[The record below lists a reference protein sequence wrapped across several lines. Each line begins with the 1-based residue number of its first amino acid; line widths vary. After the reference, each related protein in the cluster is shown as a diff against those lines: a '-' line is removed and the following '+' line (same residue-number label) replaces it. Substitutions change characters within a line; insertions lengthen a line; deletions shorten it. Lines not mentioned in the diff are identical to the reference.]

1 MITQYLLLSGI
12 LFTLGVVG
20 VLIRRNLIVIL
31 MSIEIMMAA
40 ANLALVAAGTYV
52 GNLHGQIF
60 VLFSIAVAA
69 AEAAIGLALVVIIYK
84 NKGTENV
91 DYFNI
96 LHG

>member
-1 MITQYLLLSGI
+1 MITQYFLLSGI
-12 LFTLGVVG
+12 LFTIGILGVLTRRS
-20 VLIRRNLIVIL
+20 LIIIL

-69 AEAAIGLALVVIIYK
+69 AEAAIGLAIVVIIYK

>member
-20 VLIRRNLIVIL
+20 VLIRRSLIVIL

-60 VLFSIAVAA
+60 VLFSMAVAA

-91 DYFNI
+91 DYFTI